1 MQKSKFVWYF
11 LTTLVVGILLVVFNT
26 RVIWSTSVDLAHHY
40 ALVFRFFESWH
51 LVPNDLSLAEMNI
64 YPPGS
69 HMAAAMVGK
78 VVGSPFLGMHL
89 VALGSLVLLWAAC
102 MSILYA
108 APNRIGPLSAVAL
121 AFLLVI
127 NHGALRVHGAE
138 ISGAYHYAQLVGQAL
153 AFAVLVVALR
163 LDAGLHRTA
172 AYVFLLLVMP
182 VVATVHLLPALELLG
197 VLAGLLLLDIVAAQ
211 RSERIRKI
219 VVGAALLAIGIA
231 IVVLHPS
238 FAAMR
243 AISAHNG
250 GVSLGLLGP
259 MWSLALVSVIVLAT
273 VVPLLRAWNRD
284 RAGNVMH
291 KYLAVYGVAIAGL
304 CLLQMVLRHFD
315 LGSDYAVKKYAYV
328 LATFLVLR
336 LAMWIGASATARA
349 ERNPR
354 FALLAQGTPFQV
366 GMFGIA
372 LVAAVLGCARMRQD
386 VDTFKVVDFERQLLS
401 LRATGALPADPRRP
415 VLVADLEGMHIV
427 INYMFSLAVTH
438 TPRDVVLPYFTTGE
452 DPGPLSQYALIATSR
467 EHSRFDADH
476 RCAKARSES
485 LLVLD
490 AACVG
495 QPGSGHPPTLSR

>member
-11 LTTLVVGILLVVFNT
+11 LVTLVVGILLVVFNT
-26 RVIWSTSVDLAHHY
+26 HVIWSTSVDLAHHY

-51 LVPNDLSLAEMNI
+51 LVPNDPSLAEMNI

-78 VVGSPFLGMHL
+78 AVGSPFLGMHL
-89 VALGSLVLLWAAC
+89 VALGSLVLLWVAC
-102 MSILYA
+102 LSILYA

-121 AFLLVI
+121 ALLLVI

-153 AFAVLVVALR
+153 AFAVLAIALR
-163 LDAGLHRTA
+163 TDARLHRTA
-172 AYVFLLLVMP
+172 AYIVLLLAMP

-197 VLAGLLLLDIVAAQ
+197 VLAGLLLLDVVAAQ
-211 RSERIRKI
+211 DNERVRKI
-219 VVGAALLAIGIA
+219 LVGAALLAIGVA
-231 IVVLHPS
+231 AVVLHPS

-259 MWSLALVSVIVLAT
+259 MWSLALVSLIVVAS

-284 RAGNVMH
+284 RAGNVMY
-291 KYLAVYGVAIAGL
+291 KYLAVYGLTIAGL
-304 CLLQMVLRHFD
+304 CLLQMALRYVN

-354 FALLAQGTPFQV
+354 VASLFKRTPIQV
-366 GMFGIA
+366 GMFGFA
-372 LVAAVLGCARMRQD
+372 LALAVLGCARMRQD
-386 VDTFKVVDFERQLLS
+386 VDTFKVMDFERQLLS
-401 LRATGALPADPRRP
+401 LRENGSLPVPGKP
-415 VLVADLEGMHIV
+415 VLVADLEGMHVV

-438 TPRDVVLPYFTTGE
+438 TPRDIVLPYFTTGM
-452 DPGPLSQYALIATSR
+452 DPGPLAQYGLIATSR
-467 EHSRFDADH
+467 EHSRFSAAVS
-476 RCAKARSES
+476 CAKASSAS

-490 AACVG
+490 AACVEQSG
-495 QPGSGHPPTLSR
+495 GAQPAAASR